1 MHGIEISKPSV
12 SWALSTMAIQM
23 CQTLGYHRI
32 SSMEQDPPE
41 VQVKK
46 QTLFWSVFTIL
57 NMLSLRLGRA
67 SPVQEYDI
75 GLPSPFDTLTSNGV
89 WGTVCAL
96 WTKQAMI
103 ENKIYT
109 LLYSPAALNQPE
121 NERVAHARRLAAEL
135 QTTVSEPFEV
145 CLDHLR
151 ANRGSY

>member
-1 MHGIEISKPSV
+1 
-12 SWALSTMAIQM
+12 
-23 CQTLGYHRI
+23 
-32 SSMEQDPPE
+32 MEHDPLE
-41 VQVKK
+41 VQANK
-46 QTLFWSVFTIL
+46 QTLFWSVFTIH

-67 SPVQEYDI
+67 SSVQEYDI
-75 GLPSPFDTLTSNGV
+75 GLPSPFDTFTSNGV
-89 WGTVCAL
+89 WGTTCAL

-145 CLDHLR
+145 CLGHLR
-151 ANRGSY
+151 AN